1 VSDPR
6 IPRIQE
12 HLYNGLALMDLVG
25 HIDEL
30 HTLWRRDSV
39 AYAMRLACREWQAA
53 DALLSDL
60 AEDLHGACGGGRRIP
75 CPTPPEQEG
84 AGTPPPVAESV
95 AGHPS

>member
-6 IPRIQE
+6 IHQIKD

-39 AYAMRLACREWQAA
+39 AYAMRLAFREWQAA

-60 AEDLHGACGGGRRIP
+60 AEDLHEACGGGLRVPR
-75 CPTPPEQEG
+75 PTTPEEEG
-84 AGTPPPVAESV
+84 SGTPPRVEERV
-95 AGHPS
+95 AGAPS